1 MGGAFRVPLLML
13 MISED
18 VVGTTEEV
26 PLLLLAVVA
35 WAIFLAFNVSNVDIV
50 GNAVIAGDVD

>member
-35 WAIFLAFNVSNVDIV
+35 CAIFLAFNVSNVDIV
-50 GNAVIAGDVD
+50 GNAVD